1 MPFGLGTS
9 ELIIILVLALLV
21 FGARRLPEIGSSL
34 GKGIRE
40 FRRSMREVERTIE
53 SPDEHEV
60 LPPRSLTEPPAG
72 QGEPKKLSE

>member
-9 ELIIILVLALLV
+9 ELIIILVIVLLV

-53 SPDEHEV
+53 SPEELPP
-60 LPPRSLTEPPAG
+60 LPPRSLEEPRAG
-72 QGEPKKLSE
+72 GEPKKLSE